1 MPEISVIVP
10 VYRVEPYLRRCV
22 DSILSQTFTDFEL
35 ILVDDGSP
43 DNCGTIC
50 DEYAL
55 KDSRVRVIHKQNG
68 GLSDARNAGIDI
80 AKGEFLSFIDS
91 DDLVAPEYLNKL
103 YCSIKSSAAEIS
115 ICNMLP
121 FKDGSNPQI
130 EEQNSN
136 DSKRIISGRDACLSI
151 YRMDGTVPI
160 MAWGKL
166 YKSSLFRGIRYPVGL
181 IHEDDAT
188 TPKLL
193 YQANR
198 VAQIGDKL
206 YLYRSR
212 ADSIMSQP
220 FSAKRFDCLS
230 AVDSCIMF
238 FKHNQDDELVQ
249 LAKRTQLVMQSKTVL
264 MAYSNDAIEQ
274 IPACYRMHE
283 WKALRNIYKWT
294 SNNTYSWYLSLVHP
308 KLVRPH
314 SYWVKIRQ
322 ILGMDNKS

>member
-43 DNCGTIC
+43 DNCGAIC

-68 GLSDARNAGIDI
+68 GLSDARNAGIDM
-80 AKGEFLSFIDS
+80 AKGEFLTFIDS
-91 DDLVAPEYLNKL
+91 DDLVAPEYLNRL
-103 YCSIKSSAAEIS
+103 YRSIKSSAAEIS

-121 FKDGSNPQI
+121 FKDGSSPQI

-166 YKSSLFRGIRYPVGL
+166 YKSSLFNGIRYPVGL

-188 TPKLL
+188 TPKLFYL
-193 YQANR
+193 ANKI
-198 VAQIGDKL
+198 AQIGDKL

-264 MAYSNDAIEQ
+264 LAYSNDAIEQ
-274 IPACYRMHE
+274 IPACYRMHK

>member
-43 DNCGTIC
+43 DNCGAIC

-68 GLSDARNAGIDI
+68 GLSDARNAGIDM
-80 AKGEFLSFIDS
+80 AKGEFLTFIDS
-91 DDLVAPEYLNKL
+91 DDLVAPEYLNRL
-103 YCSIKSSAAEIS
+103 YHSIKSSAAEIS

-121 FKDGSNPQI
+121 FKDGSSPQI

-166 YKSSLFRGIRYPVGL
+166 YKSSLFNGIRYPVGL

-188 TPKLL
+188 TPKLFYL
-193 YQANR
+193 ANKI
-198 VAQIGDKL
+198 AQIGDKL

-264 MAYSNDAIEQ
+264 LAYSNDAIEQ
-274 IPACYRMHE
+274 IPACYRMHK

>member
-43 DNCGTIC
+43 DNCGAIC

-68 GLSDARNAGIDI
+68 GLSDARNAGIDM
-80 AKGEFLSFIDS
+80 AKGEFLTFIDS
-91 DDLVAPEYLNKL
+91 DDLVAPEYLNRL
-103 YCSIKSSAAEIS
+103 YRSIKSSAAEIS

-121 FKDGSNPQI
+121 FKDGSSPQI

-166 YKSSLFRGIRYPVGL
+166 YKSSLFNGIRYPVGL

-188 TPKLL
+188 TPKLFYL
-193 YQANR
+193 ANKI
-198 VAQIGDKL
+198 AQIGDKL

-264 MAYSNDAIEQ
+264 LAYSNDAIEQ
-274 IPACYRMHE
+274 IPACYRMHK

-322 ILGMDNKS
+322 ILGMDCKL

>member
-10 VYRVEPYLRRCV
+10 VYRVEPYLRQCV

-43 DNCGTIC
+43 DNCGAIC

-55 KDSRVRVIHKQNG
+55 EDSRVRVIHKQNG
-68 GLSDARNAGIDI
+68 GLSDARNAGIDM
-80 AKGEFLSFIDS
+80 AKGEFLTFIDS
-91 DDLVAPEYLNKL
+91 DDLVAPEYLNRL
-103 YCSIKSSAAEIS
+103 YHSIKSSAAEIA

-121 FKDGSNPQI
+121 FKDSSNPQI

-166 YKSSLFRGIRYPVGL
+166 YKSSLFNGIRYPVGL

-188 TPKLL
+188 TPKLFYL
-193 YQANR
+193 ANKI
-198 VAQIGDKL
+198 AQIGDKL

-264 MAYSNDAIEQ
+264 LAYSNDAIEQ
-274 IPACYRMHE
+274 IPACYRMHK

>member
-10 VYRVEPYLRRCV
+10 VYRVEPYLRQCV

-43 DNCGTIC
+43 DNCGAIC

-68 GLSDARNAGIDI
+68 GLSDARNAGIDM
-80 AKGEFLSFIDS
+80 AKGEFLTFIDS
-91 DDLVAPEYLNKL
+91 DDLVAPEYLNRL
-103 YCSIKSSAAEIS
+103 YRSIKSSAAEIS

-121 FKDGSNPQI
+121 FKDGSSPQI

-166 YKSSLFRGIRYPVGL
+166 YKSSLFNGIRYPVGL

-188 TPKLL
+188 TPKLFYL
-193 YQANR
+193 ANKI
-198 VAQIGDKL
+198 AQIGDKL

-264 MAYSNDAIEQ
+264 LAYSNDAIEQ
-274 IPACYRMHE
+274 IPACYRMHK

-322 ILGMDNKS
+322 ILGMDCKL

>member
-10 VYRVEPYLRRCV
+10 VYRVEPYLRQCV

-43 DNCGTIC
+43 DNCGAIC

-68 GLSDARNAGIDI
+68 GLSDARNAGIDM
-80 AKGEFLSFIDS
+80 AKGEFLTFIDS
-91 DDLVAPEYLNKL
+91 DDLVAPEYLNRL
-103 YCSIKSSAAEIS
+103 YHSIKSSAAEIA

-121 FKDGSNPQI
+121 FKDSSNPQI

-166 YKSSLFRGIRYPVGL
+166 YKSSLFNGIRYPVGL

-188 TPKLL
+188 TPKLFYL
-193 YQANR
+193 ANKI
-198 VAQIGDKL
+198 AQIGDKL

-264 MAYSNDAIEQ
+264 LAYSNDAIEQ
-274 IPACYRMHE
+274 IPACYRMHK

>member
-43 DNCGTIC
+43 DNCGAIC

-68 GLSDARNAGIDI
+68 GLSDARNAGIDV
-80 AKGEFLSFIDS
+80 AKGEFLTFIDS

-103 YCSIKSSAAEIS
+103 YRSIESSAAEIS

-166 YKSSLFRGIRYPVGL
+166 YKSSLFNGIRYPVGL

-188 TPKLL
+188 TPKLFYL
-193 YQANR
+193 ANKI
-198 VAQIGDKL
+198 AQIGDKL

-264 MAYSNDAIEQ
+264 LAYSNDAIEQ
-274 IPACYRMHE
+274 IPACYRMHK